1 MTMRMSPQGREML
14 IAHEGLVLR
23 AYKDIAGIWTIAVGH
38 SAMAGPP
45 APFPGMT
52 ITRAEAEEILS
63 RDLVKF
69 EKRVLKA
76 VKVPLRQAEFDA
88 LVSFDFNT
96 GRIHSASFVQ
106 RLNAST
112 TPVQRIEAYR
122 GLMEWNKA
130 QVGGKLRPVRGLTI
144 RRQDEFDLAVH
155 GDYAVHNGAYRGKPI
170 EVSVTAVSRNT
181 AEVEDDELRS
191 LYTDL
196 RDVLKELLKQP
207 QSGEFRAAA
216 VAGVG
221 YLAGYVDTTNKI
233 TRITPTASRIIRLV
247 QRALNLKADGIVGPA
262 TRAAIHSTLRG
273 RTASV
278 HATRPAAPSVFNER
292 PQGNN

>member
-1 MTMRMSPQGREML
+1 MKTSERGREN
-14 IAHEGLVLR
+14 IAAHEGVILK
-23 AYKDIAGIWTIAVGH
+23 AYKDIAGIWTWGIGRTA
-38 SAMAGPP
+38 AMGPP
-45 APFPGMT
+45 VPFPGGT
-52 ITRAEAEEILS
+52 ITRAQAFEFF
-63 RDLVKF
+63 RQDLEKF
-69 EKRVLKA
+69 ERGVLSA
-76 VKVPLRQAEFDA
+76 VKVPLTQHEFDA
-88 LVSFDFNT
+88 LVSFAFNV
-96 GRIHSASFVQ
+96 GVGAFKRASFVQ

-112 TPVQRIEAYR
+112 TPAQRIEAYR
-122 GLMEWNKA
+122 GLMEWDKA
-130 QVGGKLRPVRGLTI
+130 QIGGKLRPVHGLTI

-181 AEVEDDELRS
+181 AEVEDQELRS

-233 TRITPTASRIIRLV
+233 TRITPTASRIIRLI

>member
-1 MTMRMSPQGREML
+1 ML
-14 IAHEGLVLR
+14 IAHEGMVLR
-23 AYKDIAGIWTIAVGH
+23 AYKDIAGIWTIGVGH
-38 SAMAGPP
+38 TAMAGPP
-45 APFPGMT
+45 APFPGMS

-69 EKRVLKA
+69 EKRVLKT
-76 VKVPLRQAEFDA
+76 VKVPLTQHEFDA

-96 GRIHSASFVQ
+96 GRIHTASFVQ

-112 TPVQRIEAYR
+112 TSAQRVAAYR
-122 GLMEWNKA
+122 GLMDWDKA
-130 QVGGKLRPVRGLTI
+130 RVNGTLRPVRGLTI

-181 AEVEDDELRS
+181 VVVEDDELRS

-196 RDVLKELLKQP
+196 RDVLRELLKQP

-221 YLAGYVDTTNKI
+221 YLAGNVDSPHKI
-233 TRITPTASRIIRLV
+233 TKITPTASRIIRLV

-262 TRAAIHSTLRG
+262 TRAAISTTLKG

-278 HATRPAAPSVFNER
+278 SVTKPVAPPPFNSN
-292 PQGNN
+292 QGNN